1 MGEKEGKEQRLAETS
16 EKLVLAETTLTSR
29 GVTAIQRQES
39 QLEASAKY
47 RFVQNLVEYPTSLV
61 VALAQA
67 ICLRGHP

>member
-1 MGEKEGKEQRLAETS
+1 MCTNVVDTKLPQRRLAETS

-47 RFVQNLVEYPTSLV
+47 RFVRVLLF
-61 VALAQA
+61 
-67 ICLRGHP
+67 